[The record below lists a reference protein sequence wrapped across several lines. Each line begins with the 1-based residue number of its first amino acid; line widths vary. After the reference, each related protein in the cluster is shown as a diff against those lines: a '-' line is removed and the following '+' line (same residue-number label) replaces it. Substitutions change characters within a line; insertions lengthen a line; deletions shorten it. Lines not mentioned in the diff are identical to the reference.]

1 MDSLFAIKGKDFVL
15 VISET
20 TVINSIFKLKTKE
33 NKTYDLDSKILLA
46 LSGETADR
54 TNFAHFIKGNVQ
66 FMKFKNTKSLTVKET
81 AEFTRSE
88 LAIALRKAPYQV
100 NSLLAGFDKYDG
112 PQLYWIDYLGTMQ
125 NVGYGAHGYA
135 SYIVS
140 SVMSDCY
147 KDDLSLDEAKGLAE
161 KCILA
166 LQKRFMVCQTD
177 FLVKVVDERGITVV
191 N

>member
-1 MDSLFAIKGKDFVL
+1 MDSLFAIRGKDFVL
-15 VISET
+15 VVSET
-20 TVINSIFKLKTKE
+20 TVVQSIFKLKTKE
-33 NKTYDLDSKILLA
+33 NKTYDLDEKILLA

-54 TNFAHFIKGNVQ
+54 TNFAHYIKGNVQ

-100 NSLLAGFDKYDG
+100 NSLLAGFDELNG

-125 NVGYGAHGYA
+125 SVEYGAHGYA

-140 SVMSDCY
+140 SVMSDNY
-147 KDDLSLDEAKGLAE
+147 KNDLSLDEAKALAQ

-166 LQKRFMVCQTD
+166 LQKRFMISQGD
-177 FLVKVVDERGITVV
+177 FLVKLVDQRGITVV
-191 N
+191 